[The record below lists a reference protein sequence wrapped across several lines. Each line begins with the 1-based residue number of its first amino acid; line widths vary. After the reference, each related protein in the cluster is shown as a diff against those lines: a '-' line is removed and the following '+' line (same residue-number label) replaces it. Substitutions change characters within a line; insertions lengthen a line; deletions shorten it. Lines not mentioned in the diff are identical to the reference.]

1 MKIGDTI
8 YSTTQAGCLD
18 HYMYESKPLI
28 VTAVEGVR
36 ALGDKG
42 PLQDSV
48 IVRTMHT
55 DYSGNYSQRYD
66 PESKSF
72 IPDGLTMWF
81 TSKEEAL
88 KYCIDK
94 NMESVMRKQQTI
106 MDMQTSIVKQRK
118 ELQDGK
124 K

>member
-1 MKIGDTI
+1 MKIGDII

-48 IVRTMHT
+48 IARGT
-55 DYSGNYSQRYD
+55 
-66 PESKSF
+66 
-72 IPDGLTMWF
+72 IPNLSPLFLT
-81 TSKEEAL
+81 A
-88 KYCIDK
+88 
-94 NMESVMRKQQTI
+94 
-106 MDMQTSIVKQRK
+106 
-118 ELQDGK
+118 
-124 K
+124 

>member
-1 MKIGDTI
+1 
-8 YSTTQAGCLD
+8 
-18 HYMYESKPLI
+18 
-28 VTAVEGVR
+28 
-36 ALGDKG
+36 
-42 PLQDSV
+42 
-48 IVRTMHT
+48 
-55 DYSGNYSQRYD
+55 
-66 PESKSF
+66 
-72 IPDGLTMWF
+72 MWF

-88 KYCIDK
+88 RYCIDK